1 MKIVIE
7 AKRTLWTSYHQLPQH
22 TYMFKDICPIVS
34 LEQYSYLSEEYVYT
48 ISPEDESE
56 TD

>member
-7 AKRTLWTSYHQLPQH
+7 AKHTAWTSYHQLPQH
-22 TYMFKDICPIVS
+22 TYMFEDICPIVS
-34 LEQYSYLSEEYVYT
+34 FEQYSYLSEECVYT
-48 ISPEDESE
+48 ILPENESE